1 MQKSLIN
8 QQKLYFDLLLRIWEP
23 SIACACWVL
32 QNCAALVDF
41 MAKHTIK
48 QSGKTQCH
56 IKLKRNLTL
65 MSTFQIEMV
74 SY

>member
-1 MQKSLIN
+1 MH
-8 QQKLYFDLLLRIWEP
+8 
-23 SIACACWVL
+23 ACWVL

-56 IKLKRNLTL
+56 IKLKKKFNSVVNFSNRSGILLALLIPVRND
-65 MSTFQIEMV
+65 MK
-74 SY
+74 